1 MGYNSRNSGPKN
13 YDFVRFPEK
22 PYVKYITSLAKR
34 NDASETRYSGYLELE
49 IKTIDYLH
57 IGSGFSRLDNR
68 KLISEV
74 SRTEQTLI
82 IPGSSLKGAVRQI
95 CRATSDGCIPHES
108 GVRLTSNQNAKCS
121 LKKED
126 FHCCIVCDMFGGM
139 SLGSKLRFT
148 DLTAEK
154 GRTES
159 IPVRVQF
166 SPNANTDSYQDD
178 SHHTIGYKFY
188 YTKCDAANGETENVE
203 VVSKG
208 VTFTGK
214 IYFKWLNE
222 EELCLL
228 THALSLA
235 KNFSMK
241 LGGYKNAGLGTVE
254 TKCVKMIVNGKEEDA
269 ASYAKQYLKD
279 CTNDEYKQ
287 IRDLQ
292 DIMEYQGGIK

>member
-74 SRTEQTLI
+74 SRIEQTLI

-108 GVRLTSNQNAKCS
+108 GVRLTSNQKAKCS
-121 LKKED
+121 LEKEG

-166 SPNANTDSYQDD
+166 SPKPNKGNYKNR
-178 SHHTIGYKFY
+178 GYKFY
-188 YTKCDAANGETENVE
+188 YTICDMEDCDTEEVE
-203 VVSKG
+203 AVSEGIIFKG
-208 VTFTGK
+208 R
-214 IYFKWLNE
+214 IYFKWLDKK
-222 EELCLL
+222 ELCLL
-228 THALSLA
+228 AHALGLA

-241 LGGYKNAGLGTVE
+241 LGGYKNDELGTVE

-279 CTNDEYKQ
+279 YTNDVYEQ
-287 IRDLQ
+287 ILDLQ
-292 DIMEYQGGIK
+292 DIMEYRGGIK

>member
-13 YDFVRFPEK
+13 YSFVRFPEK
-22 PYVKYITSLAKR
+22 PYVEYITSLAKR

-95 CRATSDGCIPHES
+95 CRATSDGCIPDEY
-108 GVRLTSNQNAKCS
+108 GVYRTSNQKAKCS

-154 GRTES
+154 GRTEL

-188 YTKCDAANGETENVE
+188 YTICDIEDCDTEDVE
-203 VVSKG
+203 AVSEGIIFK
-208 VTFTGK
+208 GK
-214 IYFKWLNE
+214 IYFKWLDKK
-222 EELCLL
+222 ELCLL
-228 THALSLA
+228 AHALGLA

-241 LGGYKNAGLGTVE
+241 LGGYKNDGLGTVE

-269 ASYAKQYLKD
+269 VSYAENYLK
-279 CTNDEYKQ
+279 EYAKEVSVQ
-287 IRDLQ
+287 IDDLKR
-292 DIMEYQGGIK
+292 IMEYQGGIK